1 MNRDLAKLV
10 ELAEKH
16 SFVFE
21 LIGGKKQR
29 SASLLFFQNSEVIGY
44 YFVTQ
49 DDPEVF
55 DSFVRELF
63 SKKNRKICFG
73 MRQILSHGLEFKS
86 YCDIVDVALFFEGER
101 LQNIGNENLSEE
113 DVKEFNEVSRKMSA
127 HVKACEI
134 AKIDI
139 EEQGVCNAIPSKV
152 VISYHR
158 AMAVMILALYQ
169 KLSSEQI
176 DLYENDFSFFA
187 ALYRMER
194 NGIFVDPDR
203 APVSLSASERRFM
216 EELRKNVDS
225 SGFLKIRFAPRAT
238 KTDRLTIERGSFNF
252 MTMPST
258 PVRSVIKSRFDGG
271 KIVSFDFNAIDYRCI
286 IASIDD
292 LWLKSQYDSDNDFHS
307 RTVELVLGQGQA
319 NDLRRNILKTFTYVV
334 MYGGAESSL
343 NGLGLGKEKVSLLY
357 RKVKKLLRPVEEWST
372 DLYTESMGH
381 GYVKIPGGK
390 RIPLQGH
397 ERPSYVLA
405 IYGQG
410 CSSRVFADAVTMADL
425 ILRDKK
431 SVGMFT
437 VHDEYVVDV
446 HPDELSLIGD
456 IKSALEEASI
466 RTFEKRFK
474 VNVSEGDDYWEVT

>member
-1 MNRDLAKLV
+1 MNRDLAILV

-29 SASLLFFQNSEVIGY
+29 SVSLLFFDGNDVVGY

-49 DDPEVF
+49 DDPDTF
-55 DSFVRELF
+55 DSFVKELF
-63 SKKNRKICFG
+63 SRKNRKICFG
-73 MRQILSHGLEFKS
+73 MRQILDHGLDFKS
-86 YCDIVDVALFFEGER
+86 YCDIVDVSLFFDGER
-101 LQNIGNENLSEE
+101 LQNVGNSHLSEG
-113 DVKEFNEVSRKMSA
+113 DVREFNEASRKMSA

-139 EEQGVCNAIPSKV
+139 QEQGVCNAIPSKV
-152 VISYHR
+152 VIGYHR
-158 AMAVMILALYQ
+158 AMAVIVLGLYM
-169 KLSSEQI
+169 KLTSEQI
-176 DLYENDFSFFA
+176 DSYENDFSFFA
-187 ALYRMER
+187 ALYRMEQ
-194 NGIFVDPDR
+194 NGIYVDVDR

-216 EELRKNVDS
+216 EELKKHTDS
-225 SGFLKIRFAPRAT
+225 SGLLKIRFAVRAT

-252 MTMPST
+252 MTIPST
-258 PVRSVIKSRFDGG
+258 PVRSVIKSRFEGG

-286 IASIDD
+286 ISSIDD
-292 LWLKSQYDSDNDFHS
+292 LWLKSQYDSDVDFHS
-307 RTVELVLGQGQA
+307 RTVELVLGKGTS
-319 NDLRRNILKTFTYVV
+319 NDIRRNILKTFTYVV

-343 NGLGLGKEKVSLLY
+343 NGLGLGKEKVALLY
-357 RKVKKLLRPVEEWST
+357 KKVKRLLSPVQEWGQE
-372 DLYTESMGH
+372 LYSESMGQ
-381 GYVKIPGGK
+381 GYVEIPGGK
-390 RIPLQGH
+390 KIPLQGH

-410 CSSRVFADAVTMADL
+410 CSSRVFADAVTMADVL
-425 ILRDKK
+425 LHDKK

-446 HPDELSLIGD
+446 HPDELNLIGE
-456 IKSALEEASI
+456 IARALEESSM

-474 VNVSEGDDYWEVT
+474 VNVSEGNDYWEVT